1 MSEFKN
7 LPSGWKVVRLG
18 DVFEKSFYGTS
29 KTTSINGKYPVLRMG
44 NMQNGTLDLR
54 DLVYIDLEENEFEKY
69 RLHKGDI
76 LLNRTNSHSLVGKV
90 SLFDLDG
97 DYLTASYLVAFRP
110 NLKVL
115 NPTFSNNLLNT
126 IRYQEKIRTIATK
139 GVSQSNINPT
149 SFKNIIK
156 VPLPP
161 LDEQKKIAEI
171 LSTWDEAINLTI
183 NLIESKKQFKKAL
196 MQNLLTA
203 KIRFPQFK
211 DEWQNEKLNKVTFF
225 QEGPGVRNTQYKKE
239 GIKLLNVGNLNN
251 NTLNLNTTTTYI
263 SETEAYGAY
272 KHFLIDDGD
281 LLISCSGI
289 NSASFKNKIA
299 FAEKKDLPLCLN
311 TSTMRFKSLDDRL
324 LLKYL
329 YYFFQTIYFERQV
342 LGVLTGSAQFN
353 FGPTHIKW
361 FKIKLP
367 NLKEQQK
374 IVEVLT
380 ACDDEINLLN
390 LKLEN
395 LKRQKQG
402 LMQKLL
408 SGNIRTK
415 VKGGK
420 NVKMDD

>member
-156 VPLPP
+156 IPLPP

-395 LKRQKQG
+395 LKKQKQG

-408 SGNIRTK
+408 SGK
-415 VKGGK
+415 VR
-420 NVKMDD
+420 VK

>member
-1 MSEFKN
+1 MNEFKN

-18 DVFEKSFYGTS
+18 DVCEINPSSRKLPEKFY
-29 KTTSINGKYPVLRMG
+29 
-44 NMQNGTLDLR
+44 
-54 DLVYIDLEENEFEKY
+54 YIDLESVEKGILHSLKEVFLETAPSRAQ
-69 RLHKGDI
+69 RLLEKGDI
-76 LLNRTNSHSLVGKV
+76 LFQMVRPYQKNNFLFELNGNFVASTGYAQIRTKQNRDFIFQYLNFDTFTKKV
-90 SLFDLDG
+90 IEKCTGSN
-97 DYLTASYLVAFRP
+97 YPAINASV
-110 NLKVL
+110 
-115 NPTFSNNLLNT
+115 FSNLMIL
-126 IRYQEKIRTIATK
+126 
-139 GVSQSNINPT
+139 
-149 SFKNIIK
+149 
-156 VPLPP
+156 LPP
-161 LDEQKKIAEI
+161 LDEQEKIAEI
-171 LSTWDEAINLTI
+171 LSTWDEAINLTT
-183 NLIESKKQFKKAL
+183 NLIESKKQLKKAL

-211 DEWQNEKLNKVTFF
+211 DEWINEKLNKVTFF

-289 NSASFKNKIA
+289 NSTSFKNKIA

-374 IVEVLT
+374 IAEVLT
-380 ACDDEINLLN
+380 SCDDEINLLN

-395 LKRQKQG
+395 LKKQKQG

-408 SGNIRTK
+408 SGK
-415 VKGGK
+415 VR
-420 NVKMDD
+420 VRYV